1 MRVVFLGVGEAFD
14 ELQPNNSSLVIT
26 QNTKLM
32 LDCGFTAAVQL
43 WKYSQDSNLLDGLYI
58 SHQHGDH
65 FAAFPAL
72 LLRMWEGGRTRPFS
86 IICQKETKSRFEE
99 LMEIFYGGFKAKFKY
114 PIELVEAKE
123 DETVQFGDMSLSF
136 EATVHS
142 GKNLAVRIESDG
154 RSMAYSGDGSPKE
167 GSSFYKGLDLLILET
182 YKYDEQIIGHSSIVS
197 GVNFAE
203 AAGAKK
209 LVLTH
214 INRDVRRND
223 LPAIKEKL
231 PDWVIVPEAMDEIEL

>member
-1 MRVVFLGVGEAFD
+1 MRIIFLGVGEAFD
-14 ELQPNNSSLVIT
+14 EFQPNNSSLVIT

-43 WKYSQDSNLLDGLYI
+43 WKYSQDPNLLDGLYI

-65 FAAFPAL
+65 FFGIPAL
-72 LLRMWEGGRTRPFS
+72 FLRMWEGGRERPFT
-86 IICQKETKSRFEE
+86 IICQKEFKDSFDSF
-99 LMEIFYGGFKAKFKY
+99 MEFAYKGFREKFKY
-114 PIELVEAKE
+114 SIELVEAKE
-123 DETVQFGDMSLSF
+123 GETVQFGDMSLSF

-142 GKNLAVRIESDG
+142 GKNLAVRVESGG

-167 GSSFYKGLDLLILET
+167 KSSFYKGLDLLVLET

-203 AAGAKK
+203 VAGAKK
-209 LVLTH
+209 LALTH

-223 LPAIKEKL
+223 LLTIKEKL
-231 PDWVIVPEAMDEIEL
+231 PDWVIVPEAMDEVEL